1 MKEIIGYIMPHVPL
15 PKQEELPYD
24 GFCRLTLTN
33 GKVIE
38 IEGEGKF
45 NFTEEVVGDFS
56 KIKKL
61 TLGNQCTSFNASGS
75 WGVTTNLIEFNL
87 GANVVSSSFGLLS
100 GSDYLSV
107 IKVDKEN
114 PDYNS
119 ENNCN
124 AIIGSSKKGLILGC
138 NNTVIPDGVKSIE
151 LGAFRECH
159 KLKSITIPNS
169 VETINSYAFQNCSQ
183 LESIIIPSSVTR
195 LDSAVFMGCTSLA
208 SIEVE
213 EENPMY
219 DSRDNCN
226 GIILTSQNTL
236 LIGCKNTIIPDSV
249 TTIKQDAFYS
259 CTTLASITIPKNV
272 TSIEQSAF
280 FGCSGLTSIV
290 VDPENTVYDSRNNC
304 NAIIRGNSVVVGC
317 KNTVIPDTVN
327 SIGAS
332 AFGGQTS
339 LTSFNIPESITYIGD
354 SAFFGCTGLT
364 AITFSGT
371 MEQWGAVS
379 KGGLWREGTPL
390 SVIHCS
396 NGDVTS

>member
-1 MKEIIGYIMPHVPL
+1 MKEIKGYIMPHVPL

-38 IEGEGKF
+38 IEGEGRF

-61 TLGNQCTSFNASGS
+61 TLGNQCTSLSASGS
-75 WGVTTNLIEFNL
+75 WGVTTNLIELNI
-87 GANVVSSSFGLLS
+87 GANIVSSSFGIFS
-100 GSDYLSV
+100 GSEYLSV

-124 AIIGSSKKGLILGC
+124 AIIESSKKRLILGC

-151 LGAFRECH
+151 QGAFRECH
-159 KLKSITIPNS
+159 KLKSIIIPNS
-169 VETINSYAFQNCSQ
+169 VKTIGNYAFQNCSQ
-183 LESIIIPSSVTR
+183 LESIIIPSSVTYLEPATFR
-195 LDSAVFMGCTSLA
+195 GCVGLT

-226 GIILTSQNTL
+226 GIISTSQNTL

-249 TTIKQDAFYS
+249 TTIRQDAFYN
-259 CTTLASITIPKNV
+259 CTTLASIIIPKNV

-304 NAIIRGNSVVVGC
+304 NAIIKNNSVVVGC
-317 KNTVIPDTVN
+317 KNTAIPDTVN
-327 SIGAS
+327 SIEAA
-332 AFGGQTS
+332 AFGGCTS
-339 LTSFNIPESITYIGD
+339 LTSFNIPESITSIGG

-371 MEQWGAVS
+371 MEQWEAVYKADFWKEATS
-379 KGGLWREGTPL
+379 LA
-390 SVIHCS
+390 VIHCS
-396 NGDVTS
+396 NGDITL